1 MCRNGPKIIH
11 LFFVDD
17 TLLFYHASRG
27 DLELILHLLH
37 LYELASGQKM
47 NREKTMVYFSKA
59 TTEERRVELVEFLG
73 VNEVREYEK
82 CLGLQAVVGR
92 NKKESLNCIKER
104 VWNKLQGWKE
114 RLLS

>member
-1 MCRNGPKIIH
+1 M
-11 LFFVDD
+11 
-17 TLLFYHASRG
+17 
-27 DLELILHLLH
+27 ELILHLLH

-82 CLGLQAVVGR
+82 CLGLPAVVGQ